1 MEETALFGWPVP
13 QGKDKPAGPEQMKA
27 LAVAIE
33 ESIKLLQLLTGSK
46 GKPVVPAEGQLL
58 IVDGTGHAAY
68 KTMSADATIN
78 SAGVFTIG
86 NEKVTTAKIAA
97 LAVTAAKLASEAVET
112 GNIKGLAVSTAKIAE
127 LSVTAAKLAA
137 EAVET
142 GKIKERAVTSAKIAL
157 LAITTELIAEKAVTE
172 AKLGDAAVTSRKFK
186 PTIGRK
192 TVASMPEGEPNESPN
207 YKSFTLTGGDLILT
221 PAVPSFL
228 ILWGTV
234 LWNVHTA
241 DTAVCRFLLDGVGQ
255 SVNEFFSTFNE
266 QTYGHMPINDVLTLT
281 AAEHTIKLQYA
292 RKVGAGTC
300 KPFIANNTGGFD
312 SSFLYMLVAQ

>member
-1 MEETALFGWPVP
+1 MEETPLFGWSVP
-13 QGKDKPAGPEQMKA
+13 QGKDKPAGPEQMKT

-33 ESIKLLQLLTGSK
+33 ETIKLLQLLTGSK
-46 GKPVVPAEGQLL
+46 GKPVVPVEGQLT

-68 KTMSADATIN
+68 KAMSGDATIN

-86 NEKVTTAKIAA
+86 NEKVTAAKIAA

-127 LSVTAAKLAA
+127 LSVTAAKIAA

-142 GKIKERAVTSAKIAL
+142 GKIKERAVTTAKIAL

-186 PTIGRK
+186 PTMGK
-192 TVASMPEGEPNESPN
+192 KKVEANSGGVTEA
-207 YKSFTLTGGDLILT
+207 YKDYVLVGGNLVLT

-228 ILWGTV
+228 ILWGKFGV
-234 LWNVHTA
+234 NVHTG
-241 DTAVCRFLLDGVGQ
+241 DTFQVRYNLDGVGGDP
-255 SVNEFFSTFNE
+255 SEHFSAFTE
-266 QTYGHMPINDVLTLT
+266 QTYVQVPLFDVLTLT
-281 AAEHTIKLQYA
+281 AAEHTIKAQYA
-292 RKVGAGTC
+292 RKIAAGTTETRILTDC
-300 KPFIANNTGGFD
+300 FN
-312 SSFLYMLVAQ
+312 YMLVAQ